1 MRISRKIEIA
11 FGLALAWLLLI
22 AGQAIWVVQRERSAV
37 EAFHRN
43 SSKLLLLEDLKS
55 LIYRQIKEVPDYLT
69 GRDPDAK
76 EEYAALSLAITGR
89 FNEWTALVTMPDE
102 ARRFD
107 ELRAAYER
115 LATVA
120 NDIFMAPD
128 GRNSRKALDLMEV
141 ELEQIALPALDW
153 AIENLQHAFYQSS
166 IQSALAET
174 RSLERMMR
182 WLVPFTLLTA
192 VGVGVAI
199 YLWLSRGLVR
209 PLKALVEA
217 AREVGSGNLGYRVR
231 VTSRDEIG
239 EVASAFLDMTDRLKQ
254 IRQRIIESERM
265 ASIGATAT
273 AVAHGMQNPLAS
285 IRALAQVA
293 LRDMGSPS
301 AIQESLQEIIGE
313 VDRLSRRITHLL
325 DFTRPVRSSP
335 IPVDLNALVEGFFV
349 TFEKTT
355 SQVVTL
361 VLQLDPAL
369 PPAILDPPHME
380 QVLCELT
387 ANALEAMPH
396 GGELHIV
403 TRMERRESDL
413 PPRVVLEVKDSG
425 EGIPP
430 TALPHVFEPFYTT
443 RADGTG
449 LGLSI
454 VRRFVEQDDGTVT
467 LESQPGRGTSVL
479 VAFPAGVPDAAT
491 HTVIATPVVEECQP
505 DR

>member
-11 FGLALAWLLLI
+11 FGLVLVWLLLI
-22 AGQAIWVVQRERSAV
+22 ASQAIWVVRRERSAV
-37 EAFHRN
+37 ETFHHN
-43 SSKLLLLEDLKS
+43 SSKLLLLEDMKS
-55 LIYRQIKEVPDYLT
+55 LIYRQIKEAPDYLT

-76 EEYAALSLAITGR
+76 EEYAALSIAITER
-89 FNEWTALVTMPDE
+89 FDEWAALVTMPDE

-120 NDIFMAPD
+120 NDIFTASD
-128 GRNSRKALDLMEV
+128 RRNSRKALDLMEV
-141 ELEQIALPALDW
+141 ELEQIALPALDR

-166 IQSALAET
+166 IQRALAET

-182 WLVPFTLLTA
+182 WLVPLTLLTA
-192 VGVGVAI
+192 AGVGIAI

-217 AREVGSGNLGYRVR
+217 AREVGGGNLDHRVC

-239 EVASAFLDMTDRLKQ
+239 EVAHAFSDMTDRLKQ
-254 IRQRIIESERM
+254 IRQRIVEAERM

-273 AVAHGMQNPLAS
+273 AVAHGIQNPLAS

-293 LRDMGSPS
+293 LRDTGSTS
-301 AIQESLQEIIGE
+301 AIEESLQEIIGE

-349 TFEKTT
+349 NFDKTT

-361 VLQLDPAL
+361 VLQLTPAL

-396 GGELHIV
+396 GGELRV
-403 TRMERRESDL
+403 ATRLAPPEADL
-413 PPRVVLEVKDSG
+413 PPRVAIEVKDSG
-425 EGIPP
+425 EGISPI
-430 TALPHVFEPFYTT
+430 ALPHALEPFYTT

-454 VRRFVEQDDGTVT
+454 VRRFVEQDGGTVT
-467 LESQPGRGTSVL
+467 LESQPGQGTSVIL
-479 VAFPAGVPDAAT
+479 IFPVKGDAGAS
-491 HTVIATPVVEECQP
+491 IN
-505 DR
+505 